1 MVEHRLKRDIT
12 LCSFLKAKLF
22 GLTVL
27 VAELVDKEERLKS
40 FEKGNGKSNC
50 IALPRK
56 QRGATRFVFRRV
68 IMVIITNYSVPV
80 QMVLLK
86 GTAIWVFVFSIENV
100 TL

>member
-1 MVEHRLKRDIT
+1 MVEHRLKWDIT

-27 VAELVDKEERLKS
+27 VAELVDKEERLS

-68 IMVIITNYSVPV
+68 ITVIITNYSVPV
-80 QMVLLK
+80 QMVLPK

>member
-27 VAELVDKEERLKS
+27 VAELVDKEERLS

-50 IALPRK
+50 ITLPRK

-68 IMVIITNYSVPV
+68 ITVIITNYSVPV
-80 QMVLLK
+80 QMVLPK
-86 GTAIWVFVFSIENV
+86 GTAIWVFVFSIENL

>member
-27 VAELVDKEERLKS
+27 VAELVDKEERLS

-68 IMVIITNYSVPV
+68 ITVIITNYSVPV
-80 QMVLLK
+80 QMVLPK
-86 GTAIWVFVFSIENV
+86 GTAIWVFGFSIENL

>member
-27 VAELVDKEERLKS
+27 VAELVDKEERLS

-68 IMVIITNYSVPV
+68 ITVIITNYSVPV
-80 QMVLLK
+80 QMVLPK
-86 GTAIWVFVFSIENV
+86 GTAIWVFVFRIENL

>member
-27 VAELVDKEERLKS
+27 VAELVDKEERLS
-40 FEKGNGKSNC
+40 FEKGNGKSNS

-68 IMVIITNYSVPV
+68 ITVIITNYSVPV
-80 QMVLLK
+80 QMVLPK
-86 GTAIWVFVFSIENV
+86 GTAIWVFVFSIENL